1 MTEKTEGRSSSSGLE
16 AVKWLLVVAAIAA
29 AVIGNSYFANEPVL
43 YRVIGVAAVA
53 LVGVF
58 FALQTEQGKSF
69 NQLRKDALVEMRKV
83 VWPTRQETLQTSLI
97 VLLFVVLVALMLFIF
112 DWILSGLITW
122 IIG

>member
-1 MTEKTEGRSSSSGLE
+1 MTEKTEERASSSALE
-16 AVKWLLVVAAIAA
+16 TVKWLLVVAAIAA
-29 AVIGNSYFANEPVL
+29 AVVGNSYFANEPVL

-53 LVGVF
+53 LIGVF

-97 VLLFVVLVALMLFIF
+97 VLLFVVLVALMLFMF
-112 DWILSGLITW
+112 DWVLSGLISW

>member
-97 VLLFVVLVALMLFIF
+97 VLLFVVLVALMLFMF